1 MARRYRFSA
10 NNGRQD
16 SPTGATTAMDGRG
29 GYPSGGGVCE
39 EVANSSG
46 VPIDPDCCH
55 VPKQCNWRT
64 LPGCVIGIAPGTTA
78 PMTVVSLISPFFD
91 IHAASLVVVNA
102 DECTLNGRALLKG
115 VAFNSRQLE
124 DYAETAGLA
133 DDCGVLI
140 DAGYQFDNPTAV
152 NWMAGTSGNNY
163 QLVLRIKNI
172 CSFPISVY
180 GVFYGNPCDNCP
192 A

>member
-10 NNGRQD
+10 NGRP
-16 SPTGATTAMDGRG
+16 SPTGATTALDGSG

-46 VPIDPDCCH
+46 VPIDPTCCD

-64 LPGCVIGIAPGTTA
+64 LPGCVTDIEPGTTVG
-78 PMTVVSLISPFFD
+78 MTVVSLISPFFD

-124 DYAETAGLA
+124 DYAESSGLA
-133 DDCGVLI
+133 ADCGVLI

-152 NWMAGTSGNNY
+152 NWMAGTSGMNY
-163 QLVLRIKNI
+163 ELVLRIQNI

-180 GVFYGNPCDNCP
+180 GVFYGNPCDSCP

>member
-1 MARRYRFSA
+1 
-10 NNGRQD
+10 
-16 SPTGATTAMDGRG
+16 MDGRG
-29 GYPSGGGVCE
+29 GYPSGSGVCE

-46 VPIDPDCCH
+46 VPIDPTCCD

-64 LPGCVIGIAPGTTA
+64 LPGCATDIPAGTSA
-78 PMTVVSLISPFFD
+78 EMTVVSLISPFFD

-102 DECTLNGRALLKG
+102 EDCTLNGRALLKG

-124 DYAETAGLA
+124 DYVTGRLA
-133 DDCGVLI
+133 PDCGVLI
-140 DAGYQFDNPTAV
+140 DAAYQFDNPTAV

-163 QLVLRIKNI
+163 ELILSIQNI
-172 CSFPISVY
+172 CDFPISVY

-192 A
+192 N